1 MSFDTNT
8 MFSSK
13 TTDETK
19 ASASMTKNL
28 VLDPSHAEAPT
39 RDHQHYPSSLP
50 EAKETKVHP
59 TNAGGE
65 NASLYF
71 VGTATTIL

>member
-8 MFSSK
+8 VFSSK
-13 TTDETK
+13 ATHESK
-19 ASASMTKNL
+19 ATASMTKNL

-39 RDHQHYPSSLP
+39 RDHQSYPSSLP

>member
-8 MFSSK
+8 IFSSK
-13 TTDETK
+13 KTNETK
-19 ASASMTKNL
+19 AAASMTKNL

-39 RDHQHYPSSLP
+39 RDHQHYPSNLP
-50 EAKETKVHP
+50 EAKETKLHP

>member
-8 MFSSK
+8 QFSLQ
-13 TTDETK
+13 TTNGPK
-19 ASASMTKNL
+19 ATMTKNL

-39 RDHQHYPSSLP
+39 RDHQSFPSSLP
-50 EAKETKVHP
+50 DAKETKVHP

>member
-8 MFSSK
+8 LFSSQ
-13 TTDETK
+13 TTNDSK
-19 ASASMTKNL
+19 VNMTKNL

-39 RDHQHYPSSLP
+39 RDHQNYPSSLP

>member
-8 MFSSK
+8 VFSSQK
-13 TTDETK
+13 TNEPK
-19 ASASMTKNL
+19 ATASMTKNL

-39 RDHQHYPSSLP
+39 RDHQSYPSSLP
-50 EAKETKVHP
+50 EAKETKLHP

>member
-8 MFSSK
+8 QFS
-13 TTDETK
+13 TQATNQPK
-19 ASASMTKNL
+19 ASATMTKNL

-50 EAKETKVHP
+50 EAKETKLHP

>member
-8 MFSSK
+8 RLSSQA
-13 TTDETK
+13 TDNIK
-19 ASASMTKNL
+19 ATSKMTKNL

-39 RDHQHYPSSLP
+39 RDHQNYPSSLP

>member
-8 MFSSK
+8 RISSQ
-13 TTDETK
+13 TTKDPK
-19 ASASMTKNL
+19 ANMTENL

-39 RDHQHYPSSLP
+39 RDHQSYPSNLP
-50 EAKETKVHP
+50 DAKETKVHP

>member
-8 MFSSK
+8 LFSSQ
-13 TTDETK
+13 TTNDSK
-19 ASASMTKNL
+19 ANMTKNL

-39 RDHQHYPSSLP
+39 RDHQNYPSSLP
-50 EAKETKVHP
+50 EAKETRVHP